1 MDPLRLREIFL
12 ALNLLDLAVLF
23 TPRCPHALF
32 RRGFA
37 VLLVLS
43 PFQGYLGSLVGSIRS
58 TMVRITD
65 ERARTMNEVLSGIKV
80 RAALAPPSLARVSRK
95 TLYPEIVQVVKLF
108 GWEAAMASRVAEVR
122 GREIA
127 QIRAGACVRVAN
139 TVVAAVTP
147 VLVTLATFI
156 TYTLGAGGVLTATQV
171 RFRCGWNT
179 CVRSFSLVAGTGV

>member
-1 MDPLRLREIFL
+1 MPACAFSQGLR
-12 ALNLLDLAVLF
+12 
-23 TPRCPHALF
+23 
-32 RRGFA
+32 
-37 VLLVLS
+37 
-43 PFQGYLGSLVGSIRS
+43 
-58 TMVRITD
+58 
-65 ERARTMNEVLSGIKV
+65 
-80 RAALAPPSLARVSRK
+80 RAARPVPLPGVPRKPRREHPQYHGAHHRRASTHHERSPQWYQGASSPRTPITGTCFRK

-171 RFRCGWNT
+171 RLRCGWNT
-179 CVRSFSLVAGTGV
+179 CVRPFSHVA